1 MEGLHCAPTACA
13 NASTSKIC
21 LLCDKQVN
29 ASALG
34 RFRIY
39 FTCSFKVFPK
49 LPSSHRDS
57 GNFGKTPKIQ
67 TKLIL
72 NYPRTHA
79 ITLTNGKRENEKNK
93 TLNRLLSSF
102 CLLKPEYLHKLRT
115 RQRPPPG
122 YWGGLQGFGVN
133 GKVVNITVHH
143 QYRSPPGIGPLKG
156 GGGGYRVLV

>member
-1 MEGLHCAPTACA
+1 MFGYVCFDICGSIEGLHRAPTACA

-49 LPSSHRDS
+49 FTSSHRDS

-72 NYPRTHA
+72 ICPRTHA
-79 ITLTNGKRENEKNK
+79 ITLTNGKSENEKN
-93 TLNRLLSSF
+93 
-102 CLLKPEYLHKLRT
+102 
-115 RQRPPPG
+115 
-122 YWGGLQGFGVN
+122 
-133 GKVVNITVHH
+133 
-143 QYRSPPGIGPLKG
+143 
-156 GGGGYRVLV
+156 

>member
-1 MEGLHCAPTACA
+1 MPSGDSGFC
-13 NASTSKIC
+13 
-21 LLCDKQVN
+21 
-29 ASALG
+29 
-34 RFRIY
+34 

-102 CLLKPEYLHKLRT
+102 CLLQPEYLHKLRT
-115 RQRPPPG
+115 RQRPPRQGIGPLKG
-122 YWGGLQGFGVN
+122 VGWGLQGFGVN

-143 QYRSPPGIGPLKG
+143 QYRSPPQGIGPLKG
-156 GGGGYRVLV
+156 GGGGGYRVLV

>member
-1 MEGLHCAPTACA
+1 MEGLHRAPTACTK
-13 NASTSKIC
+13 ASTSKIC

-57 GNFGKTPKIQ
+57 GNFGKTPK
-67 TKLIL
+67 IL

-122 YWGGLQGFGVN
+122 YWAPEGGWGGTTGFWC
-133 GKVVNITVHH
+133 KWK
-143 QYRSPPGIGPLKG
+143 SS
-156 GGGGYRVLV
+156 